1 MGRVH
6 MEDWDEIHEFQS
18 RGEYERFLK
27 WIAEAIAEGELQ
39 EVPVVSRYAGATVFD
54 EHWYRAA
61 SGQTWRLVA
70 PDYPFKGV
78 FEKVNSGPPRVGE
91 GD

>member
-1 MGRVH
+1 
-6 MEDWDEIHEFQS
+6 MEDWDEISGFGS
-18 RGEYERFLK
+18 PSEYERFLK
-27 WIAEAIAEGELQ
+27 WIAEAIVEGSLK
-39 EVPVVSRYAGATVFD
+39 EVPVESSYGGATVFE

-78 FEKVNSGPPRVGE
+78 FEKVDSGASTGR
-91 GD
+91 

>member
-1 MGRVH
+1 
-6 MEDWDEIHEFQS
+6 
-18 RGEYERFLK
+18 L
-27 WIAEAIAEGELQ
+27 
-39 EVPVVSRYAGATVFD
+39 PVASRYAAATVFD

-78 FEKVNSGPPRVGE
+78 FEKVE
-91 GD
+91 